1 MTLESELPTETTSA
15 SVWRRVVTE
24 PRRTMWPFARD
35 VVFPFAAF
43 LGPLLSIVLIQCYS
57 FGCHLLLG
65 WDSSTYAWWATL
77 FQEKGA
83 LTMVLQ
89 WHYPQL
95 YVLLLSGFGSRA
107 ARQSTH
113 DRLFLALRCG
123 DGEAAA
129 SRSIRYI

>member
-1 MTLESELPTETTSA
+1 LPTETTSA

-57 FGCHLLLG
+57 FGCHLFLG

-77 FQEKGA
+77 FQEKGIIPSC
-83 LTMVLQ
+83 TC
-89 WHYPQL
+89 
-95 YVLLLSGFGSRA
+95 F
-107 ARQSTH
+107 
-113 DRLFLALRCG
+113 F
-123 DGEAAA
+123 
-129 SRSIRYI
+129 